1 MWPCFTLINT
11 GLALAPVFLFRSGI
25 FVINNL
31 NKNKLNG
38 KYFVFFP
45 FFNQMA
51 VNFGKF
57 LKIRLDI

>member
-11 GLALAPVFLFRSGI
+11 GLALAPVFLFMSGI
-25 FVINNL
+25 FEINDL
-31 NKNKLNG
+31 NKNKLNS

-51 VNFGKF
+51 VNFE
-57 LKIRLDI
+57 R

>member
-1 MWPCFTLINT
+1 MWHCFTLINT
-11 GLALAPVFLFRSGI
+11 GLALVPVFLFRSGI
-25 FVINNL
+25 FEINNL

-38 KYFVFFP
+38 KCFVFFL

-57 LKIRLDI
+57 PKIRLDI